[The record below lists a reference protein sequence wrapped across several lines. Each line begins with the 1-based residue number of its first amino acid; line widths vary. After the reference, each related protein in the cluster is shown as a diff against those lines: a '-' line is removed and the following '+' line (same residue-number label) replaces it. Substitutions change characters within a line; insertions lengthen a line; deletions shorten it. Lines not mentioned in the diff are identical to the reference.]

1 MIRLLEAV
9 LTKSNAGEGV
19 VDKNKLLQWLEQPCL
34 TATKTFNCVM
44 CWRRLPMSQSLRAGP
59 AATKPCLGRSQYMQ
73 TKAMVSNIDVTLP
86 EGWQLSCALL
96 LYGVL

>member
-1 MIRLLEAV
+1 MCFKPIKVAPKNISMMIRLLEAV

-44 CWRRLPMSQSLRAGP
+44 CWRRLPMSQSL
-59 AATKPCLGRSQYMQ
+59 
-73 TKAMVSNIDVTLP
+73 
-86 EGWQLSCALL
+86 
-96 LYGVL
+96 